1 MTRTERQEDK
11 KLYKEAKEM
20 EKKSKGHFLCKVRG
34 PPGAR
39 RIIKVQNE

>member
-20 EKKSKGHFLCKVRG
+20 EKKSKGHFFMQSKGFSRSQEDH
-34 PPGAR
+34 
-39 RIIKVQNE
+39 KSTK